1 MKKFALALLL
11 CLFGVALFGTNAY
24 ASLVTINNPSFEENI
39 PEDGGWSQ
47 GWWGCWNYEVNGWE
61 VSEGVWSGGT
71 FRPSNLVYPNGV
83 PDGLNV
89 AYSNLGGS
97 ISQVLTET
105 LTEGYIY
112 TLRVYVGNRLDWLFP
127 AYAVQLLAGGNLLS
141 EENSLNPQAGS
152 FLLST
157 LTYTALSNDDW
168 LGLPL
173 EIRLSNEDSSGNP
186 QVNFDLVTLDA
197 SPVPI
202 PAAVLL
208 LGSGIIGLAG
218 FRMKLHKRLV

>member
-1 MKKFALALLL
+1 MFMRNFALVLLL
-11 CLFGVALFGTNAY
+11 SLFGVALFSTNAY
-24 ASLVTINNPSFEENI
+24 ASLAPIYNPSFEKNV
-39 PEDGGWSQ
+39 PEDGGWYQSSL
-47 GWWGCWNYEVNGWE
+47 GCWIDEVNGWE
-61 VSEGVWSGGT
+61 MNGESGT
-71 FRPSNLVYPNGV
+71 FRPSNLVYPIGV

-89 AYSNLGGS
+89 AFLNEGS

-112 TLRVYVGNRLDWLFP
+112 TLQVYVGNRSEYSFP

-141 EENSLNPQAGS
+141 EENSLNPEAGS
-152 FLLST
+152 FLFST
-157 LTYTALSNDDW
+157 VTYTALSNDDW
-168 LGLPL
+168 LGFPL
-173 EIRLSNEDSSGNP
+173 EIRLSHEESSYS

-208 LGSGIIGLAG
+208 LGSGIIVLAG
-218 FRMKLHKRLV
+218 FRMKLHKRLE